1 MRFLLGGTPARAPAS
16 SAGINAGARETEQSR
31 ARAARCLRAG
41 LLAISLT
48 PLAAQAPAP
57 TPRAFSPRGT
67 CAGSGTVR
75 WQPLAPPTDRDVLDR
90 WCDSVGP
97 PFTAHRGTPPAAVET
112 LVIATWNVHAGNGD
126 VEAFLASVARLSEVR
141 APYGVLLL
149 LQEVVRASIEVPEAY
164 PARMRPPGAIRA
176 PRTRQDIGALAER
189 LGMHTAYVP
198 SMRNGRLFQSD
209 AREDRGSA
217 ILSAFPLDDV
227 RALELPF
234 GQQRHV
240 AVAARVAVPGL
251 PPLRVVSVHL
261 DPSGHRTAE
270 AVALA
275 AHVRTLPTSE
285 ALVIGG
291 DLNTWFGR
299 REEALTALSAAAPEE
314 DCGRVK
320 TNTWPWRMQG
330 PFGWW
335 RGRLDYLF
343 SRLPEGLRR
352 SCQTLPQQFGSDHRP
367 VVLVIPVRAG
377 AD

>member
-1 MRFLLGGTPARAPAS
+1 MGFLLSVRAPARALTS
-16 SAGINAGARETEQSR
+16 SAGINVRPRETEPSR
-31 ARAARCLRAG
+31 ARAARWIRAG
-41 LLAISLT
+41 LLTISLT
-48 PLAAQAPAP
+48 PLTAQAPD
-57 TPRAFSPRGT
+57 TPPQVFSPRGT
-67 CAGSGTVR
+67 CAGSGAVR
-75 WQPLAPPTDRDVLDR
+75 WQSLAPSADRDVLDR

-97 PFTAHRGTPPAAVET
+97 PFIATRSTLPTAMET

-126 VEAFLASVARLSEVR
+126 VEAFLAEIARLPEVR
-141 APYGVLLL
+141 APYAVVLL
-149 LQEVVRASIEVPEAY
+149 LQEVVRASLEVPEAY

-176 PRTRQDIGALAER
+176 PRTRQDVSALAER
-189 LGMHTAYVP
+189 LGMHTVYVP
-198 SMRNGRLFQSD
+198 AMRNGRMFQSE
-209 AREDRGSA
+209 AREDRGNA

-240 AVAARVAVPGL
+240 AVTARVGVPGL

-270 AVALA
+270 AAALA
-275 AHVRTLPTSE
+275 RHVRALPADE
-285 ALVIGG
+285 ARVIGG

-299 REEALTALSAAAPEE
+299 REQALKVLSAAAPEE

-320 TNTWPWRMQG
+320 TNSWPWQMQW

-343 SRLPEGLRR
+343 STLPADVTR
-352 SCQTLPQQFGSDHRP
+352 SCQTIPLQFGSDHRP
-367 VVLVIPVRAG
+367 VVMVVPVQG
-377 AD
+377 P